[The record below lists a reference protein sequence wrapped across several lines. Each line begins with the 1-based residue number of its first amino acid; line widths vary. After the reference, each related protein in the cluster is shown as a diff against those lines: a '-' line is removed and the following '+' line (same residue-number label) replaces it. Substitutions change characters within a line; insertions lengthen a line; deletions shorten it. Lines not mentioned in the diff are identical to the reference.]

1 MLAVDTCETINESM
15 VQLVFQL
22 VIIFTSD
29 RSKPLS
35 TLQILVTTWS
45 LLMASKGPAEDFL
58 ATRMKRH
65 MKESRAIAEKSLD
78 LDKEDNDTTNMIS
91 FQKTSRNQP
100 GKGANDVKTKKSE
113 TEVQYYHQLGFGK
126 KVPLL
131 GSYSL
136 GKIKLHRYNQPRC
149 FD

>member
-1 MLAVDTCETINESM
+1 MLAVDTRETINESM

-65 MKESRAIAEKSLD
+65 MKESRAIAEKLSL
-78 LDKEDNDTTNMIS
+78 I
-91 FQKTSRNQP
+91 
-100 GKGANDVKTKKSE
+100 
-113 TEVQYYHQLGFGK
+113 H
-126 KVPLL
+126 
-131 GSYSL
+131 
-136 GKIKLHRYNQPRC
+136 I
-149 FD
+149 